1 LEEKM
6 KSKMFDIKPR
16 TGQFDKTRFLMEF
29 WTINDKG
36 DKNTK
41 NITDLQERTWEELRM
56 ACAIEKKPD
65 GTQMGVGYIL
75 NKYIEY
81 SIYIDEINRHR
92 DEKYKSEKLSIYT
105 YITTKKFK
113 ENFKPKP
120 TTRTY
125 YLYGD
130 NMKLCS
136 DINEIFIAEAI
147 KNRDGA
153 DIEDQN
159 IIRYRANLDYNI
171 FEPLTSKE

>member
-1 LEEKM
+1 
-6 KSKMFDIKPR
+6 
-16 TGQFDKTRFLMEF
+16 
-29 WTINDKG
+29 
-36 DKNTK
+36 
-41 NITDLQERTWEELRM
+41 M